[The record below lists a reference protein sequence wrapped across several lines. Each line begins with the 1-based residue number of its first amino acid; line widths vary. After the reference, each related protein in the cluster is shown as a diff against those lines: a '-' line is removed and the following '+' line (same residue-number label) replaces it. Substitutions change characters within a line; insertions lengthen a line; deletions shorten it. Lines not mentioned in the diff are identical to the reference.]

1 MNKEIEI
8 IRIDEDYL
16 MEATNGTGNTLL
28 MDASESIGG
37 HHKGFRPMEM
47 LLAAIGGCSAIDV
60 INILRKQK
68 QQIRKFAVSVEAER
82 EKVEQHTEFRKI
94 RLIFKIDGEV
104 KAENAL
110 KAIQLS
116 HDKYCSVS
124 KALETK
130 SEISFNLV
138 LNGEETL

>member
-8 IRIDEDYL
+8 IRIDDDYL
-16 MEATNGTGNTLL
+16 MEASNGTGNTLR

-37 HHKGFRPMEM
+37 HHQGFRPMEM
-47 LLAAIGGCSAIDV
+47 LLAAVGGCSSIDV
-60 INILRKQK
+60 INILKKQK
-68 QQIRKFAVSVEAER
+68 QSIDSFAVSVEAER

-94 RLIFKIDGEV
+94 RLVFKIDGEV

-116 HDKYCSVS
+116 YDKYCSVS
-124 KALETK
+124 KILEHTA
-130 SEISFNLV
+130 EISSKLI
-138 LNGEETL
+138 LNGEEII